1 MLKYNEIKGVKNLKL
16 NKREKKKFCS
26 NIFKNI
32 KVKSTINNAKDK
44 FSEFLEIPQ
53 EIVSNYTKITSI
65 EDTDILIEGYKKIVD
80 YYDNY
85 IKIKTNNMYLVIDGN
100 NLDIKEITDSELVI
114 SGNIYSLNYKKS

>member
-1 MLKYNEIKGVKNLKL
+1 MKL
-16 NKREKKKFCS
+16 NKKERKKFCS
-26 NIFKNI
+26 TILKNI
-32 KVKSTINNAKDK
+32 NVKEKINDAKSK

-53 EIVSNYTKITSI
+53 EVVSNYTKITCI

-85 IKIKTNNMYLVIDGN
+85 IKIKTNNLFVIIDGS

-114 SGNIYSLNYKKS
+114 SGNIYSLNYKSDKG

>member
-1 MLKYNEIKGVKNLKL
+1 MKL
-16 NKREKKKFCS
+16 NKKEKKKFCS
-26 NIFKNI
+26 NIIKNI
-32 KVKSTINNAKDK
+32 KTKSCVSNARDK

-53 EIVSNYTKITSI
+53 EIVSNYTKVTSI

-85 IKIKTNNMYLVIDGN
+85 IKIKTNNMYLIIDGK

-114 SGNIYSLNYKKS
+114 SGSIYSLNYRKN

>member
-1 MLKYNEIKGVKNLKL
+1 MKL
-16 NKREKKKFCS
+16 NKKEKKKFCS
-26 NIFKNI
+26 NII
-32 KVKSTINNAKDK
+32 KSIRSKSSINNAKDK

-53 EIVSNYTKITSI
+53 EIISNYTKVTSI

-85 IKIKTNNMYLVIDGN
+85 IKIKTNNMYIVIDGS

-114 SGNIYSLNYKKS
+114 SGKIYSLNYKRN

>member
-1 MLKYNEIKGVKNLKL
+1 MKL
-16 NKREKKKFCS
+16 NKKEKKKIGS
-26 NIFKNI
+26 NILKNI
-32 KVKSTINNAKDK
+32 KVKSAINNAKDK
-44 FSEFLEIPQ
+44 FSDFLEIPQ

-85 IKIKTNNMYLVIDGN
+85 IKIKTNNMYLVIDGS

-114 SGNIYSLNYKKS
+114 SGKIYSLNYKKN